1 MKIKLMDTGKNILFL
16 LVILIVLITSFVL
29 VLIKMQRDTVQDYL
43 SSDKILKV
51 LLVVEDKG
59 VPISISILAYYPET
73 KRAAMFDVPAN
84 IGLIIQSL
92 NRTDAIGAVYTEKG
106 ISSFKAEIEKLAG
119 ISVPFY
125 LTCNLENFSMLT
137 DMLGGLSVFIPS
149 PVDIENDNTHILL
162 PSGSVSL
169 DGDKIRDFLVYEDE
183 LDAEG
188 EAAARKQKA
197 VLALFRAIS
206 DNSPEIFSK
215 ERFSVLSDNFQS
227 NVAGSD
233 LKNLLESISKM
244 DSERLVPQRLTGAVR
259 IIEDKRLLTP
269 FREGQ
274 QIKEIIRQTIAV
286 LASDDSSALERV
298 YALEILNGTN
308 VQGLAKSTSEL
319 YQSFAYDV
327 VSIGNSENPVAE
339 TVLIDRIRNPSVAS
353 IVAKVIRCKN
363 IQTTQLP
370 AEGEYGSE
378 TNVDF
383 TLILGSDFNGF
394 FVVEKK
400 EDKKDSDKKDNDDKD
415 KN

>member
-1 MKIKLMDTGKNILFL
+1 MKIKLMDTGKNILVL
-16 LVILIVLITSFVL
+16 LVILIVLITSFVI
-29 VLIKMQRDTVQDYL
+29 VLLKMQRDTVQDYI

-51 LLVVEDKG
+51 LLVIEDNG
-59 VPISISILAYYPET
+59 VPISTSILAYYPET
-73 KRAAMFDVPAN
+73 KRAAMFDIPSN

-92 NRTDAIGAVYTEKG
+92 NRTDGIGAVYTEKG
-106 ISSFKAEIEKLAG
+106 ISSFKSEVEKLAG

-137 DMLGGLSVFIPS
+137 DMLGGLSVFIPA
-149 PVDIENDNTHILL
+149 PVDINTEHGKILL

-183 LDAEG
+183 LDADG
-188 EAAARKQKA
+188 EAASRKQKA

-215 ERFSVLSDNFQS
+215 DRFSVLSNNFKS

-233 LKNLLESISKM
+233 LKKLLESISKM

-259 IIEDKRLLTP
+259 IIEDKRLLIP

-298 YALEILNGTN
+298 YALEILNGTDI
-308 VQGLAKSTSEL
+308 QGLAKSTSEL

-327 VSIGNSENPVAE
+327 VSIGNAESPVSE
-339 TVLIDRIRNPSVAS
+339 TVLIDRIGNPAVAQ

-370 AEGEYGSE
+370 SGGDFGSE

-400 EDKKDSDKKDNDDKD
+400 DNKKDNTDNDKD

>member
-1 MKIKLMDTGKNILFL
+1 M
-16 LVILIVLITSFVL
+16 
-29 VLIKMQRDTVQDYL
+29 
-43 SSDKILKV
+43 
-51 LLVVEDKG
+51 
-59 VPISISILAYYPET
+59 
-73 KRAAMFDVPAN
+73 
-84 IGLIIQSL
+84 
-92 NRTDAIGAVYTEKG
+92 
-106 ISSFKAEIEKLAG
+106 
-119 ISVPFY
+119 
-125 LTCNLENFSMLT
+125 
-137 DMLGGLSVFIPS
+137 
-149 PVDIENDNTHILL
+149 
-162 PSGSVSL
+162 
-169 DGDKIRDFLVYEDE
+169 
-183 LDAEG
+183 
-188 EAAARKQKA
+188 
-197 VLALFRAIS
+197 
-206 DNSPEIFSK
+206 
-215 ERFSVLSDNFQS
+215 
-227 NVAGSD
+227 
-233 LKNLLESISKM
+233 
-244 DSERLVPQRLTGAVR
+244 VPQRLTGAVR

-339 TVLIDRIRNPSVAS
+339 TVLIDRIGNPSVAK

-400 EDKKDSDKKDNDDKD
+400 EDKKDSDENDKD